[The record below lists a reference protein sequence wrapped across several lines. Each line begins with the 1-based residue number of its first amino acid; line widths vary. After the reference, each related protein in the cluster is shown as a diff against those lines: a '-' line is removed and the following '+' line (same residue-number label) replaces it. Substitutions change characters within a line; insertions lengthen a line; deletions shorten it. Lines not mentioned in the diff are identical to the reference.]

1 MEVNGS
7 LIVAIKSE
15 MDSRPLLYP
24 LIRVLNNY
32 GNLCVISSNKQLNRL
47 IEDEDNGGFRNIR
60 VIIEESGGV
69 DSVYQEYGIVPEDFT
84 FLILDNMGA
93 MEYDVLVVPVGEVI
107 SEDFQE
113 EVDLLK
119 TDVNVRFIQFSK
131 ATKKERPKKEDNGK
145 ARRRKRGEELPEED
159 IEDDDPAE
167 KFKVY
172 QDVDEEFNVS
182 ERFYGCKFIDYQ
194 AIEDMESKYILPK
207 PGNELA
213 NAFYDIFKDK
223 FAVDKRTFDKE
234 VKRDDEPIRGNVNAT
249 EADIDSNPHR
259 RRK

>member
-1 MEVNGS
+1 
-7 LIVAIKSE
+7 

-32 GNLCVISSNKQLNRL
+32 GNVCIISSNRQLGRL

-69 DSVYQEYGIVPEDFT
+69 DSVYQDYGIVPEDYS

-119 TDVNVRFIQFSK
+119 TDVNVRFIQLGKSV
-131 ATKKERPKKEDNGK
+131 KKERPKKEDKG
-145 ARRRKRGEELPEED
+145 RTCRKRGEELLEED
-159 IEDDDPAE
+159 IEDDPAE

-172 QDVDEEFNVS
+172 QDIDEEFNVS

-194 AIEDMESKYILPK
+194 AIEDMEAKYVLPK
-207 PGNELA
+207 PGTELA

-223 FAVDKRTFDKE
+223 FGVDKRTYDKE
-234 VKRDDEPIRGNVNAT
+234 VKRDDEEVRGAVKST
-249 EADIDSNPHR
+249 EADIDSNP
-259 RRK
+259 RRKRRK